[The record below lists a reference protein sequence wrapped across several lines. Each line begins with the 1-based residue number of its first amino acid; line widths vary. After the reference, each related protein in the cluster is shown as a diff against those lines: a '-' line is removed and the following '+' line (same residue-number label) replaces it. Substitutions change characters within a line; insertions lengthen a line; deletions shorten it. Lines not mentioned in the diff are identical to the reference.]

1 LKKLYIKLKMADY
14 RKVLVKQIKSL
25 AAGSLHRDES
35 SHFVK
40 DFGGSV
46 AAVILLLVLEH
57 YGLLLQSTINVE
69 GNIGL
74 ERGKDFHRELSEN

>member
-1 LKKLYIKLKMADY
+1 MADY
-14 RKVLVKQIKSL
+14 RKVLVKQITSL

-40 DFGGSV
+40 EFGGSV
-46 AAVILLLVLEH
+46 TAVVLLLVLER
-57 YGLLLQSTINVE
+57 YGLLVSSTINVE

-74 ERGKDFHRELSEN
+74 ERGKDLHRELSED